1 MQRKSLLEWKPIS
14 DRILTVR
21 MKSSVRLITI
31 QCYAPTVR
39 MKSSVRLITI
49 QCYAPTEVS
58 EEEPKDVFYQELST
72 LQKVKN
78 GDIIILMG
86 DLNAK
91 VGSNNEEYENIM
103 GQHGLGQRNSNG
115 ERLIELCMEHDLIIG
130 GTQFPHKDVH
140 KVTWTS
146 PDQQT
151 QNQIDHIAISKKWR
165 GCLNDV
171 RNKRSA
177 DVGSDHHLLIGKIK
191 LKLSAVKR
199 KAQFRKRKRYNVV
212 TLHNETNAKRWK
224 DRMNQLSLEK
234 TEMKIHDENNIE
246 SLRKTLKQKI
256 NQTLSIDEKTRIT
269 KEYKKIQK
277 NIKKSARTDKRKWID
292 GIATAAEEAAVTQ
305 NLKELYKS
313 TKLLSSTNFS
323 KNQPIR
329 SKNGELITTT
339 EEQLTRWEQ
348 YYSELLQ
355 QNPNFSEAES
365 EQHDRD
371 TKYLEIDQDIP
382 TENEIAEAINK
393 LRNGKAPGIDE
404 IPSELWKVHTKASS

>member
-1 MQRKSLLEWKPIS
+1 MECQNHAGYNYNSNDNYCFNMKNSCRIGTWNVRTMLDTTKLDQVLNEMDLFKLDLLGLCETRWPGQGDKLNKNGSSILFSGKGEHEDRLNGVAIIISKNARKSLLEWKPIS

-21 MKSSVRLITI
+21 IKSSVRPITI
-31 QCYAPTVR
+31 
-39 MKSSVRLITI
+39 I

-58 EEEPKDVFYQELST
+58 EEEPKDVFYQELSST
-72 LQKVKN
+72 LQKVKK

-130 GTQFPHKDVH
+130 GTQFPHKDIH

-212 TLHNETNAKRWK
+212 TLHNETNAKK
-224 DRMNQLSLEK
+224 
-234 TEMKIHDENNIE
+234 
-246 SLRKTLKQKI
+246 
-256 NQTLSIDEKTRIT
+256 
-269 KEYKKIQK
+269 
-277 NIKKSARTDKRKWID
+277 
-292 GIATAAEEAAVTQ
+292 
-305 NLKELYKS
+305 
-313 TKLLSSTNFS
+313 
-323 KNQPIR
+323 
-329 SKNGELITTT
+329 
-339 EEQLTRWEQ
+339 
-348 YYSELLQ
+348 
-355 QNPNFSEAES
+355 
-365 EQHDRD
+365 
-371 TKYLEIDQDIP
+371 
-382 TENEIAEAINK
+382 
-393 LRNGKAPGIDE
+393 
-404 IPSELWKVHTKASS
+404 